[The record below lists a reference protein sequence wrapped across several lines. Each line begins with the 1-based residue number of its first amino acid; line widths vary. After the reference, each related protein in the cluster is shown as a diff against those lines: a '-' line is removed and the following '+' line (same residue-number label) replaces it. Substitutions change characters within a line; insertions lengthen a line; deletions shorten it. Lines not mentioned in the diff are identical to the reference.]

1 MGINDNLTLAFWITS
16 LYPLSFKLVMAP
28 FIDSFYTK
36 ILGKRRTYVIPSM
49 YLLGLTIITL
59 AYSDY
64 SVWIENL
71 NLYPLFGLMVLLT
84 LL

>member
-1 MGINDNLTLAFWITS
+1 MGINNNFTLAFWVTS

-28 FIDSFYTK
+28 FIDSFYSK
-36 ILGKRRTYVIPSM
+36 IFGKRRTYVIPSM

-64 SVWIENL
+64 STWIENL
-71 NLYPLFGLMVLLT
+71 NLYPLFGLIVLLT